1 MNHCMDCWIKQQN
14 EWLNGS
20 LNESLNKENCW
31 MNIESTLNKHEL
43 FPPTWSTPEAGMIF
57 PLCRVSHRW
66 MESTASFLDVLHTN
80 VRYLRKKKIY
90 CRTAYSEGDT
100 STADLLLGVS
110 TTTGSDKPWCSIL
123 DCDSISA
130 RTKVRSAGISHAI
143 CFWFPT
149 ALPECPTGGLGLLG
163 KCKNFW
169 NCLHKMYWMKLVVQE
184 MWKCTKG
191 SLKLFNLLGLFL
203 HC

>member
-1 MNHCMDCWIKQQN
+1 MNHWIKKTA
-14 EWLNGS
+14 EW
-20 LNESLNKENCW
+20 
-31 MNIESTLNKHEL
+31 TLNQHWISMNFSPRRGPHQKPAWYSL
-43 FPPTWSTPEAGMIF
+43 YAVSAIGGWKA
-57 PLCRVSHRW
+57 LCHSW
-66 MESTASFLDVLHTN
+66 MCCIPMCGTYEK
-80 VRYLRKKKIY
+80 KKKIY

-110 TTTGSDKPWCSIL
+110 TTTVSDKPWCSIL

-169 NCLHKMYWMKLVVQE
+169 NCLHKMYWMKLVVRE

-191 SLKLFNLLGLFL
+191 SLKLFNLLGFFL